1 MSANSRLSLAV
12 HSLGWIELRARRG
25 EGPATSEGIA
35 GSVKTNPVV
44 IRRLLGRLREAGLV
58 SSRRGANAGW
68 VLARPA
74 DEITLADVRRALDDG
89 PLFGLHSTPPSEHC
103 PIGRSIRSTLGDVY
117 GEAERVVDE
126 QLATVTIAANL
137 AATLAASG
145 ETL

>member
-1 MSANSRLSLAV
+1 M
-12 HSLGWIELRARRG
+12 
-25 EGPATSEGIA
+25 
-35 GSVKTNPVV
+35 
-44 IRRLLGRLREAGLV
+44 
-58 SSRRGANAGW
+58 SSRRGANVGL
-68 VLARPA
+68 VLARRA

-89 PLFGLHSTPPSEHC
+89 PLFGLHSTPPSQHC
-103 PIGRSIRSTLGDVY
+103 PIGEHPSTLGDVY